1 MNHTTPAGGPGPDT
15 GGTGGSRI
23 PLSVLDLTVVGENG
37 DPAAALRRTASL
49 AQAVESWG
57 YRRFWVAE
65 HHSFPASGS
74 PAPAVLLAF
83 LADRTRT
90 IRLGSGGVM
99 LTNHAPL
106 VVAEQFGVLNAF
118 HPGRIDLGVGRNPGG
133 LPAVEQALR
142 RAGHGKEDGADDQV
156 EDGGAHDRGAKND
169 RAKDGGDFADQV
181 EELLG
186 FLADRFPADHPYAR
200 DHVHVVPKAPELPVW
215 ALGSGTTG
223 AVTAARLGLPFAAAF
238 HINPGQALKAIDL
251 YRSTFRPSATLPEP
265 HVMVSVN
272 ATCAPTAAGALRL
285 ARSGALMMMRARQG
299 RQSALP
305 SADTAARHPYT
316 PEEREFVDGWLGG
329 VVHGAPDAV
338 HAGLTDLQ
346 IRTGAD
352 ELMLTTMI
360 HDDTARALSYALVAR
375 EFGLA
380 AGADRP
386 CPTGEPTQQTSDGGR
401 LTADM

>member
-1 MNHTTPAGGPGPDT
+1 MNHTTPPGGPGPDI

-37 DPAAALRRTASL
+37 DPAAALRQTASL

-142 RAGHGKEDGADDQV
+142 RGHGKEDGADD
-156 EDGGAHDRGAKND
+156 
-169 RAKDGGDFADQV
+169 RAKGGGDFADQV

-251 YRSTFRPSATLPEP
+251 YRSTFLPSATLPEP

-272 ATCAPTAAGALRL
+272 ATCAPTAVEALRL

-316 PEEREFVDGWLGG
+316 PEEREFVDGWLGD
-329 VVHGAPDAV
+329 VVHGTPDAV
-338 HAGLTDLQ
+338 RAGLTDLR

-386 CPTGEPTQQTSDGGR
+386 CAAAEPSRRTSDGGR
-401 LTADM
+401 LTAGA